1 MCGEEDVTFVDNTPS
16 FHLKDDSI
24 NDACLE
30 DGTHLT
36 FKATNK
42 LTWNLQ
48 LNMKDGINNVC
59 ETRQPKRLDTAK
71 KTEPPHKTW
80 NSNIEE
86 TNEDF
91 SHPFWTCSH
100 NKVLSSQTQKTLK
113 KSVTS
118 LENYHKESR
127 DRNYRNYSN
136 RYETR
141 CYFCYEANQTKKT
154 CRH

>member
-1 MCGEEDVTFVDNTPS
+1 
-16 FHLKDDSI
+16 
-24 NDACLE
+24 
-30 DGTHLT
+30 
-36 FKATNK
+36 
-42 LTWNLQ
+42 
-48 LNMKDGINNVC
+48 MKDGINNVC
-59 ETRQPKRLDTAK
+59 ETSQPKRLDTTK

-141 CYFCYEANQTKKT
+141 CYFFYEANQTKKT